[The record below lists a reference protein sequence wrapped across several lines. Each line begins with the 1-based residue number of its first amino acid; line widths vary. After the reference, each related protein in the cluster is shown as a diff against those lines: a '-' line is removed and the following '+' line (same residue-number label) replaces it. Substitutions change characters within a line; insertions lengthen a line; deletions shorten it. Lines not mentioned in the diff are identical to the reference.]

1 MEHLV
6 VVTHPDPVALEARPL
21 RHDTV
26 PEGAVALGYYHEGHL
41 VARGIVSPDAVEAIH
56 GLLAKPVSLA
66 LAAAEDD
73 HGNIDARVCVV
84 LPIDPEILQS
94 ESQDEEP
101 QEPWKASLPDLP
113 EGIEAVTDRE
123 PANEDGQPKLA
134 LLPIGNVIRGKG
146 DRRHP
151 DSIAADAREMLDNL
165 VSGQARDAI
174 QKAIDDLLR
183 SI

>member
-1 MEHLV
+1 MEHSV
-6 VVTHPDPVALEARPL
+6 VVTHPNPVALEARPL

-26 PEGAVALGYYHEGHL
+26 PEGAVALGYYHDGRL

-56 GLLAKPVSLA
+56 GLLAKPVSIA

-84 LPIDPEILQS
+84 LPIDPEILHS
-94 ESQDEEP
+94 EQDEEP
-101 QEPWKASLPDLP
+101 QEPWKASLPVLP
-113 EGIEAVTDRE
+113 EGIEAVADRE
-123 PANEDGQPKLA
+123 PATEDGQPKLA
-134 LLPIGNVIRGKG
+134 LLPIGNVVRGKD

-151 DSIAADAREMLDNL
+151 DSIVADAREMLDNL
-165 VSGQARDAI
+165 VSGQARDAV

-183 SI
+183 GL